1 MTFAG
6 AKFRK
11 FLPVAAFAMSAEFL
25 MGIADIVI
33 SGHVI
38 GEDGLSA
45 ISLMQPVFSAVSF
58 ISMLVGTGTGMLYST
73 EMGRFD
79 KRRASEFLT
88 QGLWCALGLG
98 TLLALGFVFFRGAVL
113 DTFGAA
119 PQVRALAD
127 EFWRYFIPCAVLEP
141 VAFFLFSMC
150 SADGDM
156 RLCMFAYAAQLVG
169 NCALSVPFAKC
180 FGISGCAVG
189 TVSGHLIALGVL
201 ACHFRREGN
210 SLSFVRHFSFADSAR
225 IVSCA
230 AGDASVRIFQAAL
243 FYVLNLYVIAKFGT
257 EKLPVLAAV
266 TAVLGLS
273 EAFDSVPSAAQPL
286 AAVYIG
292 EKSDRLVRRIM
303 RYATSVS
310 VASGLAATLLLAAV
324 PQSVTWLVGIED
336 PALAGEA
343 ACAVRIVS
351 LGLVGTAL
359 LVLFNSFSMM
369 VGHTLFA
376 ATISFVASFGAPFAL
391 VFPCGALFGETG
403 LWSALGA
410 APFAAIIVVSAIA
423 MVRFGLRGFPLYL
436 NRARERMTRVYDL
449 VLDTKSICDVAAA
462 IGKYLSVRCEKRKAD
477 LTSLLVE
484 EALMTVLD
492 RNAGRRTL
500 AEVTLEISDA
510 PTIILRDDGVIFDL
524 TDSDAMVTSFR
535 MYFVSCLMAAIPM
548 RRNMTTTSFNRN
560 MFRMVMTT
568 V

>member
-25 MGIADIVI
+25 MGIADVVI
-33 SGHVI
+33 AGHVV
-38 GEDGLSA
+38 GKDGLSA
-45 ISLMQPVFSAVSF
+45 ISLMQPVFSTVSF
-58 ISMLVGTGTGMLYST
+58 FAMLVGTGTGMLYAT

-88 QGLWCALGLG
+88 QGLWCALGFG
-98 TLLALGFVFFRGAVL
+98 ALLALCFAFFRGVAL
-113 DTFGAA
+113 DSFGAA
-119 PQVRALAD
+119 PEVRALAE
-127 EFWRYFIPCAVLEP
+127 EFWRFFIPCAILEP

-156 RLCMFAYAAQLVG
+156 RLCMVAYAAQLVA
-169 NCALSVPFAKC
+169 NCALSVPFARH
-180 FGISGCAVG
+180 FGMAGCAAG
-189 TVSGHLIALGVL
+189 TVAGHLVALVVL
-201 ACHFRREGN
+201 VCHFRREGN
-210 SLSFVRHFSFADSAR
+210 SLAFVRHFSFADSAR

-243 FYVLNLYVIAKFGT
+243 FYVLNLYVIAKLGSD
-257 EKLPVLAAV
+257 KLPVLAAV

-273 EAFDSVPSAAQPL
+273 EAFDCVPSAAQPL

-292 EKSDRLVRRIM
+292 ENSDRLVRRIM
-303 RYATSVS
+303 RYAVAVS
-310 VASGLAATLLLAAV
+310 LASGLAATLLIAAF
-324 PQSVTWLVGIED
+324 PQAVAWIVGIKD
-336 PALAGEA
+336 AALVADA
-343 ACAVRIVS
+343 STAVRIVS
-351 LGLVGTAL
+351 VGLSGTAL
-359 LVLFNSFSMM
+359 LVLYNSFCMLT
-369 VGHTLFA
+369 GHTIFA
-376 ATISFVASFGAPFAL
+376 ATVSFFASFGAPFVL
-391 VFPCGALFGETG
+391 IFPCGALFGEAG
-403 LWSALGA
+403 LWSALGL
-410 APFAAIIVVSAIA
+410 APFAAVLAVSAIA
-423 MVRFGLRGFPLYL
+423 VAQRGAKGFPLYL

-449 VLDTKSICDVAAA
+449 ALDPKSVCDVAAA
-462 IGKYLSVRCEKRKAD
+462 IGKYLSVRTDKRRAD

-492 RNAGRRTL
+492 KNAGRRTL
-500 AEVTLEISDA
+500 AEVTLEMSDA

-524 TDSDAMVTSFR
+524 TNSDVMVTSFR
-535 MYFVSCLMAAIPM
+535 TYFVSCLMAAIPV